1 MKITAVVRTNDRRE
15 FLKECLS
22 SISIQ
27 SHTNWEV
34 LIFDD
39 GKDEENYKIYRD
51 FRSYH
56 SDKRVL
62 YITTFTPLELFKKSW
77 DYSLSLS
84 DGEII
89 FRIDDDDFLCP
100 RAFESIS
107 KIYDENPLLD
117 FSFGS
122 SAIFSDETK
131 KIDWIFYNK
140 TPGEY
145 KTRNAWAPYLNPESD
160 KYMWWIDHHPE
171 EIEFSSIVHASRAT
185 IMTLYHPYV
194 MRKRSLLK
202 TGGIPEL
209 TSNFFDDLEFMSH
222 LEYSGLTYSSIK
234 KVLTFCRSHSRE
246 RRMNQSGISYGT
258 NLFGESE
265 RVRNLCDL
273 SRPSNFSPSVIEIQS
288 EEKTEE
294 EIQKIMDE
302 TIVKIEAKIEEIF
315 KKLR

>member
-27 SHTNWEV
+27 SHTDWEV

-39 GKDEENYKIYRD
+39 GRDEDNYKIYRD
-51 FRSYH
+51 FRSH
-56 SDKRVL
+56 HPDKRVL

-77 DYSLSLS
+77 DYAVILS

-89 FRIDDDDFLCP
+89 FRIDDDDLLCP
-100 RAFESIS
+100 HSFESIS

-122 SAIFSDETK
+122 SATFSDEDK
-131 KIDWIFYNK
+131 KINWIFYNK

-145 KTRNAWAPYLNPESD
+145 KTRNAWDPYLNLESD
-160 KYMWWIDHHPE
+160 KYMWWIDHYPE
-171 EIEFSSIVHASRAT
+171 EIEFSSIVHASRAK

-202 TGGIPEL
+202 MGEIPEL
-209 TSNFFDDLEFMSH
+209 TSNFFDDLEFMSQ

-234 KVLTFCRSHSRE
+234 KVLIFCRSHSRE

-258 NLFGESE
+258 NLFSESE
-265 RVRNLCDL
+265 RIRNLCDL
-273 SRPSNFSPSVIEIQS
+273 YRPANFSPSVIGIQPDESTEDEIQ
-288 EEKTEE
+288 E
-294 EIQKIMDE
+294 MLDE
-302 TIVKIEAKIEEIF
+302 TIVKIETKIEEIF
-315 KKLR
+315 KK